1 MAAPVHRPVKP
12 RSVIGVSRR
21 RSGPKRS
28 NRPTVVAKLP
38 PRTPMPSPT
47 TNTIGSRSISSARPS
62 RAASVKV
69 SSRIHVLQD
78 GRRFWVRTVFGPF
91 ERVGRHLLDLAIDR
105 VQGCGVGD
113 QVFPQALERIALA
126 PLLNLLASA
135 IATVAHA
142 LGVRPRAIGG
152 AGQQGRT
159 LACSGTSHGCAG
171 GGV

>member
-38 PRTPMPSPT
+38 PRAPMPSPT

-69 SSRIHVLQD
+69 SSRIHVVQD
-78 GRRFWVRTVFGPF
+78 GRRIWIRTGLGPF
-91 ERVGRHLLDLAIDR
+91 ERLVYQRLDLPLDGLQHVDIGHIGK
-105 VQGCGVGD
+105 Q
-113 QVFPQALERIALA
+113 QVLAKTLDRIAC
-126 PLLNLLASA
+126 
-135 IATVAHA
+135 
-142 LGVRPRAIGG
+142 
-152 AGQQGRT
+152 Q
-159 LACSGTSHGCAG
+159 
-171 GGV
+171 